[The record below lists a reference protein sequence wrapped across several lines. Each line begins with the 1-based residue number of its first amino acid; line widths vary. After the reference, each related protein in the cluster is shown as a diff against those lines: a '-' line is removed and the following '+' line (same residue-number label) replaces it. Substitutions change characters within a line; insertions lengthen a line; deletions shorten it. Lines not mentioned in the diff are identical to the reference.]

1 MSTRAQSVSTNGDPS
16 LLEGFVSSP
25 NQLIDERVRESFSF
39 FGLAFYYN
47 TVSFHLVGK
56 DTRRLDQRTPYTL
69 AQGDWLCVVGRFNVL
84 LVSAAGLSVTIDE
97 EIIELRNIELLSKPG
112 SAIWLAQKDELEFL
126 APDSFSE
133 LRYAHL
139 WGPLQLLTQGI
150 DYSLVKLYSAVA
162 NWGIAL
168 LLFAVLLKLGL
179 LPLSVLT
186 TGYQRRVSQIQAE
199 LDPIILEI
207 RENYVGEEAHNRQMA
222 AYKQLGVSPFFALKP
237 MVGLL
242 IQLPILV
249 ATFNALGEM
258 PQFSEQSFL
267 WIPNLAYPDEIAQIG
282 FRIPLLGDTV
292 HLTPFLMALVTVGS
306 TMLFTNT
313 VAPVVEIR
321 RQKRNLYLMAI
332 GFFFL
337 FYPFPAVMV
346 LYWAFTNLLQAVQQ
360 HFLKI

>member
-1 MSTRAQSVSTNGDPS
+1 M
-16 LLEGFVSSP
+16 
-25 NQLIDERVRESFSF
+25 
-39 FGLAFYYN
+39 
-47 TVSFHLVGK
+47 
-56 DTRRLDQRTPYTL
+56 
-69 AQGDWLCVVGRFNVL
+69 
-84 LVSAAGLSVTIDE
+84 
-97 EIIELRNIELLSKPG
+97 
-112 SAIWLAQKDELEFL
+112 
-126 APDSFSE
+126 
-133 LRYAHL
+133 
-139 WGPLQLLTQGI
+139 
-150 DYSLVKLYSAVA
+150 KLYSAVA

-313 VAPVVEIR
+313 VAPVVEIPSPKKKSLLDGDR
-321 RQKRNLYLMAI
+321 I
-332 GFFFL
+332 FL
-337 FYPFPAVMV
+337 PVLPVPSAVMV
-346 LYWAFTNLLQAVQQ
+346 LYWRIHKFAASRSAT
-360 HFLKI
+360 FLKI